1 MNAQLK
7 KGVLELCALTM
18 LCDGDRYGYELTE
31 SISCEISISPGTLYL
46 VLKRLKDDAYVDT
59 YLLESPNG
67 PARKYYHLTQKGCDY
82 QKQLL
87 DEWIEFTGAV
97 SRLLCPPDTDTT
109 LP

>member
-18 LCDGDRYGYELTE
+18 LRDGDRYGYELTE
-31 SISCEISISPGTLYL
+31 SISREIAISPGTLYL

-67 PARKYYHLTQKGCDY
+67 PARKYYHLTAKGQNY
-82 QKQLL
+82 QKQLF
-87 DEWIEFTGAV
+87 DEWTTFTHAV
-97 SRLLCPPDTDTT
+97 SRLICPSDTDTMV
-109 LP
+109 

>member
-18 LCDGDRYGYELTE
+18 LCEGDRYGYELTE
-31 SISCEISISPGTLYL
+31 AISHEISISPGTLYL

-67 PARKYYHLTQKGCDY
+67 PARKYYHLTEKGHTY
-82 QKQLL
+82 QKQLFN
-87 DEWIEFTGAV
+87 EWNSFTQAV
-97 SRLLCPPDTDTT
+97 SRLICP
-109 LP
+109 